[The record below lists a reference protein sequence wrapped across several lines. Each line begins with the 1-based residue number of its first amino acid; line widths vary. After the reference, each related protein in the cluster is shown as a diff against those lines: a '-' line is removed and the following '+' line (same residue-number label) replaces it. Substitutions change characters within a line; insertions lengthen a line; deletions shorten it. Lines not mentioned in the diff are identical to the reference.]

1 LSARPDNEEDGK
13 MATPQRRV
21 ALVTG
26 GNRGIGREVAR
37 QLAEAG
43 VNVIIGAR
51 DLEAGQRAAKEI
63 AEGLTTG
70 GNAAGSVDAVR
81 IDVGARGDEDGNPHA
96 AAAEI
101 ENRFGRLDIL
111 INNAGRMI
119 EEKVVELTG
128 RHVEQAFS
136 TNVAGVVET
145 THACLALLKN
155 SEMPRIVNVSSTTA
169 SLSLTTENRD
179 FGGDHDVR
187 AAYSISK
194 TALNMLTLHYNK
206 AFQADESLKHI
217 KINAITPGYV
227 ATEMT
232 HGLGTRT
239 VEQGA
244 RALVTLALRGDDS
257 PSGGYFNEDGPLPW

>member
-1 LSARPDNEEDGK
+1 
-13 MATPQRRV
+13 MATTQRRV

-26 GNRGIGREVAR
+26 ANRDIGREVAR
-37 QLAEAG
+37 QLAQSG
-43 VNVIIGAR
+43 IDVIVGAR
-51 DLEAGQRAAKEI
+51 DLEAGKRAAKEI
-63 AEGLTTG
+63 GEELAERGYDAGLL
-70 GNAAGSVDAVR
+70 DAVH
-81 IDVGARGDEDGNPHA
+81 IDVAARRNEDGNPHGA
-96 AAAEI
+96 ADEV
-101 ENRFGRLDIL
+101 ESRFGRLDIL

-119 EEKVVELTG
+119 EENVVDLRG
-128 RHVEQAFS
+128 AHVEEAFS

-145 THACLALLKN
+145 THAFLPLLK
-155 SEMPRIVNVSSTTA
+155 SSPMPRIVNVSSTTA

-206 AFQADESLKHI
+206 AFQADETLGHI

-244 RALVTLALRGDDS
+244 RALVTLALRGEDS

>member
-1 LSARPDNEEDGK
+1 
-13 MATPQRRV
+13 MAATQRRV

-26 GNRGIGREVAR
+26 ANRGIGREVAR
-37 QLAEAG
+37 QLAQSGIDVIVG
-43 VNVIIGAR
+43 VR
-51 DLEAGQRAAKEI
+51 DLEAGKHAAKEI
-63 AEGLTTG
+63 AEELAEHGDDVGLL
-70 GNAAGSVDAVR
+70 DAVR
-81 IDVGARGDEDGNPHA
+81 IDVAARGNHEGNPHGT
-96 AAAEI
+96 AAEV

-119 EEKVVELTG
+119 EENVVDLRGTHLE
-128 RHVEQAFS
+128 EAFS

-145 THACLALLKN
+145 THAFLPLLKK
-155 SEMPRIVNVSSTTA
+155 SPMPRIVNVSSTTA
-169 SLSLTTENRD
+169 SLALTTENRD

-206 AFQADESLKHI
+206 AFQADKTTSHI

-244 RALVTLALRGDDS
+244 RALVTLALRGEDS